1 MSLLDPRVQR
11 VRRSDSFSSVAP
23 APPPK
28 DSFPSSSIGIKR
40 APSYGAL
47 VQGAK
52 QEYTVNHEG
61 LTHVR
66 KLSGSYPSSD
76 EEEKIRTTRAK
87 KMKIKKS
94 AVDSVVPTTLH
105 VDSPPPSST
114 PSSPRGSDTMPST
127 PAAKAPA
134 LPAKDR
140 VSPKAKPMNVAA
152 GREERSKTPK
162 SPTSPNRPSNKI
174 GSGKTK
180 DQKESK
186 PRAMNLQRNPSMLG
200 PELPHLRDAANHG
213 SVPSIYGRMVTP
225 TKIRSPSPAV
235 MASPSPVIPT
245 IQVVDVPQ
253 SPTLPK
259 VKTLRRVRRLAPARR
274 ISFGSLTPG
283 DEADADGEGETGGT
297 SRGLSGCL
305 GSAFQL
311 M

>member
-162 SPTSPNRPSNKI
+162 SPTLSNRPTNGTNI
-174 GSGKTK
+174 GKAK
-180 DQKESK
+180 DKKEPK
-186 PRAMNLQRNPSMLG
+186 PLAMNLQRNPSMLG
-200 PELPHLRDAANHG
+200 PELPHLRKTAKHI
-213 SVPSIYGRMVTP
+213 STSPVYGGTVTP
-225 TKIRSPSPAV
+225 KMRSPSPAV
-235 MASPSPVIPT
+235 LATPPPVIT
-245 IQVVDVPQ
+245 AIQVLDVHQ
-253 SPTLPK
+253 SPTPPK
-259 VKTLRRVRRLAPARR
+259 IKTLRRVRRLAPARR

-283 DEADADGEGETGGT
+283 DEADGEGEAGGD
-297 SRGLSGCL
+297 RCGLSGCL

-311 M
+311 I